1 MTKTSPGF
9 TLVGVVIGIAILT
22 ILLAAVGPSIAT
34 VIQRDKEIELVFRGK
49 QYARSI
55 VAFQKRY
62 GRYPNQLKELYAL
75 RPRSIRQLWRE
86 PLCNCE
92 DGWQVIIA
100 GSPEAQPM
108 SVGAVPG
115 GGGPPA
121 GGSSRTPSTGGN
133 RPPST
138 YTGIEPTQPP
148 FLGGGGAT
156 TPTPVPF
163 STGIFA
169 PSDPEVIGPIVGVR
183 AKTHQRA
190 IRKWRERE
198 YTDEWRFIAGD
209 ADNDQQQVFDPN
221 SLRGPRFTPPPT
233 P

>member
-1 MTKTSPGF
+1 MTRASSGF
-9 TLVGVVIGIAILT
+9 TLVGVVVGIAIIT

-34 VIQRDKEIELVFRGK
+34 IIQRDKEIELVFRGK

-62 GRYPNQLKELYAL
+62 GRYPNELKELYAL
-75 RPRSIRQLWRE
+75 RPRSIRRLWRE
-86 PLCNCE
+86 PLCNCD

-108 SVGAVPG
+108 GQGPLPG
-115 GGGPPA
+115 GGRLP
-121 GGSSRTPSTGGN
+121 GGSLGRGGDP
-133 RPPST
+133 PPST
-138 YTGIEPTQPP
+138 YTGLQPTQPP
-148 FLGGGGAT
+148 FLGGGGTPAT
-156 TPTPVPF
+156 TPPPF

-169 PSDPEVIGPIVGVR
+169 PRDSQTIGPIVGVR
-183 AKTHQRA
+183 AKKRQRA
-190 IRKWRERE
+190 LRKWRERD

-209 ADNDQQQVFDPN
+209 ADNDQPQLFDPN
-221 SLRGPRFTPPPT
+221 SLRGSRYTPPPT